1 MPHGEEGHGEPG
13 AEEHDEVGRQLEP
26 VVDAEGQVIP
36 WSREAVP
43 SPPGVERQDLIGF
56 LKNIDLKYLFKSS
69 HLATEVEKPLAAAAV
84 VVARRANILDTVETL
99 KRKII
104 M

>member
-36 WSREAVP
+36 WSRQAVP
-43 SPPGVERQDLIGF
+43 SPPAQGG
-56 LKNIDLKYLFKSS
+56 
-69 HLATEVEKPLAAAAV
+69 
-84 VVARRANILDTVETL
+84 RRTL
-99 KRKII
+99 GEH
-104 M
+104 